1 MQTPLQNT
9 QKFNF
14 DDFTT
19 FTEKIKK
26 NTQKS
31 IDKMKNEIKNEM
43 KNEMQNIN
51 LKMGNL
57 ENKIEK

>member
-1 MQTPLQNT
+1 MQTPLQNS

-31 IDKMKNEIKNEM
+31 IDKMKNEM
-43 KNEMQNIN
+43 KNEMQNIIN
-51 LKMGNL
+51 LKMGTL

>member
-31 IDKMKNEIKNEM
+31 IDKMKNEM

-51 LKMGNL
+51 LKMGTL
-57 ENKIEK
+57 EK

>member
-31 IDKMKNEIKNEM
+31 IDKMKNEM
-43 KNEMQNIN
+43 KNEMQNIIN
-51 LKMGNL
+51 LKMGAL

>member
-31 IDKMKNEIKNEM
+31 IDKMKNE
-43 KNEMQNIN
+43 MQNIIN
-51 LKMGNL
+51 LKMGTL

>member
-31 IDKMKNEIKNEM
+31 IDKMKNE
-43 KNEMQNIN
+43 MQNIIN
-51 LKMGNL
+51 LKMGTL
-57 ENKIEK
+57 ENKMGNLEK